1 MEHDAKAGAGM
12 ELDAGKMRAMLDTVA
27 RTIHCSVPLA
37 SEYVQRAADG
47 GRLGF
52 KRGNVRC

>member
-1 MEHDAKAGAGM
+1 M